1 MKYAMIGATLALAS
15 ACAAQTPP
23 ATHTVSEPGAC
34 EIRET
39 RTANGLRLEAV
50 AYADYDLRVD
60 YAFEITAHS
69 ADGSSDVVQSGPVDL
84 AAGESAVIGAAEF
97 SRGRYRALLTLTDAS
112 GELCRLERRA

>member
-1 MKYAMIGATLALAS
+1 MKYAMIGAALALAS

-50 AYADYDLRVD
+50 AHADYGLRAD
-60 YAFEITAHS
+60 YTFKISAHS
-69 ADGSSDVVQSGPVDL
+69 TDGSSDVTQGGPVDL
-84 AAGESAVIGAAEF
+84 VAGESAVIGGAEI
-97 SRGRYRALLTLTDAS
+97 SRGRYRALLTLTDAA